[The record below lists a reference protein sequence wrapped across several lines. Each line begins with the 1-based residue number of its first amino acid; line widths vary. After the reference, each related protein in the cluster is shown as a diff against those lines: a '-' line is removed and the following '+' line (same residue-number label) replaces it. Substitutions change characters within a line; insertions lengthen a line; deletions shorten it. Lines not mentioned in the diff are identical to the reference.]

1 MAETSGPPECYSPS
15 PSWVSRMLHEED
27 QLLSHWNWRTW
38 LLTNPDVAPLAEATE
53 LLPRRNIIQWRSLC
67 KGRPLLLWSQ
77 SLMSS
82 ANTFSVFSM
91 SQKLSSVLGIEKGE
105 LDLVLVNASLMGEK
119 DKDKYNHN
127 SE

>member
-1 MAETSGPPECYSPS
+1 
-15 PSWVSRMLHEED
+15 
-27 QLLSHWNWRTW
+27 
-38 LLTNPDVAPLAEATE
+38 
-53 LLPRRNIIQWRSLC
+53 
-67 KGRPLLLWSQ
+67 
-77 SLMSS
+77 MSS